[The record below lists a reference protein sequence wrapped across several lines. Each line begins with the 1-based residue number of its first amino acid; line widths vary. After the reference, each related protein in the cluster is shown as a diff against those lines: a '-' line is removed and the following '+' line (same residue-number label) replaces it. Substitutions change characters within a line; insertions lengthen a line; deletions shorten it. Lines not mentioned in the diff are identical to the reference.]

1 MENNFE
7 LLPLTDDYIFKRVF
21 AYKGNE
27 SVLKDFLEALLKIE
41 IKRIKITNPE
51 IIPYEKG
58 EKRGLLDIKAE
69 INDGT
74 MLDVEMQMKNE
85 RNTEERA
92 TEYMGKMISEQL
104 QVGEDYQNLKKS
116 IVIFITNYNFLKRNS
131 YHSIGRMKF
140 DKTIEDEYV
149 NLGYDKEDE
158 VASKYIEVHYIELPK
173 FKKKELSKFT
183 KLDQWMCIFTQNRE
197 GIMLAEK
204 ENKEIKRAINTLD
217 FLSKD
222 PKERERH
229 NSIVMAEYN
238 RLVSEQNFFEEGIET
253 GKKQRK
259 KATELNNGIEQ
270 RSKRKVKRNSKKITK
285 NEYAN
290 KTNYRSNRIN
300 TRRNK

>member
-41 IKRIKITNPE
+41 IKGIKITNPE

-131 YHSIGRMKF
+131 YHSVGRMKF

-149 NLGYDKEDE
+149 NMGYDKEDE

-183 KLDQWMCIFTQNRE
+183 KLDQWMCIFTQNKE

-238 RLVSEQNFFEEGIET
+238 RLVSEHNFFED
-253 GKKQRK
+253 GKKEGKIEIAK
-259 KATELNNGIEQ
+259 KMLKEKVPIEMIEKFTELSKEEIE
-270 RSKRKVKRNSKKITK
+270 KIK
-285 NEYAN
+285 
-290 KTNYRSNRIN
+290 
-300 TRRNK
+300 

>member
-1 MENNFE
+1 MENNLE

-41 IKRIKITNPE
+41 IKGIKITNPE

-85 RNTEERA
+85 RNTDERA

-131 YHSIGRMKF
+131 YHSVGRMKF

-149 NLGYDKEDE
+149 NMGYDEEDE
-158 VASKYIEVHYIELPK
+158 LASKYIEVHYIELPK

-183 KLDQWMCIFTQNRE
+183 KLDQWMCIFTQNKE

-238 RLVSEQNFFEEGIET
+238 RLTSQHNFYKSGLQDGEKNEKI
-253 GKKQRK
+253 KIAK
-259 KATELNNGIEQ
+259 ELLKLNMPIEQ
-270 RSKRKVKRNSKKITK
+270 IEQVTKLTKEEIEKIK
-285 NEYAN
+285 
-290 KTNYRSNRIN
+290 
-300 TRRNK
+300 

>member
-1 MENNFE
+1 MENNLE

-41 IKRIKITNPE
+41 IKGIKITNPE

-85 RNTEERA
+85 RNTDERA

-131 YHSIGRMKF
+131 YHSVGRMKF

-149 NLGYDKEDE
+149 NMGYDKEDE

-238 RLVSEQNFFEEGIET
+238 RLVSEHNFFED
-253 GKKQRK
+253 GKKEGRIEGKREEKLEIAKEMLKENMTIEMIMKFTKLK
-259 KATELNNGIEQ
+259 KEEIE
-270 RSKRKVKRNSKKITK
+270 KLK
-285 NEYAN
+285 
-290 KTNYRSNRIN
+290 
-300 TRRNK
+300 

>member
-1 MENNFE
+1 MENNLE

-74 MLDVEMQMKNE
+74 MIDVEMQMKNE

-131 YHSIGRMKF
+131 YHSVGRMKF

-149 NLGYDKEDE
+149 NMGYDKEDE

-183 KLDQWMCIFTQNRE
+183 KLDQWMCIFTQNKE

-238 RLVSEQNFFEEGIET
+238 RLVSEHNFFED
-253 GKKQRK
+253 GKKEGKIEIAK
-259 KATELNNGIEQ
+259 KMLKEKVPIEMIEKFTELSKEEIE
-270 RSKRKVKRNSKKITK
+270 KIK
-285 NEYAN
+285 
-290 KTNYRSNRIN
+290 
-300 TRRNK
+300 

>member
-41 IKRIKITNPE
+41 IKGIKITNPE

-131 YHSIGRMKF
+131 YHSVGKMKF
-140 DKTIEDEYV
+140 DKTILNKV
-149 NLGYDKEDE
+149 MILPLGLVILFIVYRTLVFSVIMNCIPIMQE
-158 VASKYIEVHYIELPK
+158 HYIIAE
-173 FKKKELSKFT
+173 T
-183 KLDQWMCIFTQNRE
+183 IRNCID
-197 GIMLAEK
+197 IM
-204 ENKEIKRAINTLD
+204 T
-217 FLSKD
+217 
-222 PKERERH
+222 
-229 NSIVMAEYN
+229 IVVLMFI
-238 RLVSEQNFFEEGIET
+238 L
-253 GKKQRK
+253 K
-259 KATELNNGIEQ
+259 
-270 RSKRKVKRNSKKITK
+270 
-285 NEYAN
+285 
-290 KTNYRSNRIN
+290 
-300 TRRNK
+300 

>member
-1 MENNFE
+1 MENNLE

-41 IKRIKITNPE
+41 IKGIKITNPE

-74 MLDVEMQMKNE
+74 ILDVEMQMKNE

-131 YHSIGRMKF
+131 YHSVGRMKF

-149 NLGYDKEDE
+149 NMGYEIEDE
-158 VASKYIEVHYIELPK
+158 LASKYIEVHYIELPK

-238 RLVSEQNFFEEGIET
+238 RLVSEHNFFNDGLEKGM
-253 GKKQRK
+253 K
-259 KATELNNGIEQ
+259 
-270 RSKRKVKRNSKKITK
+270 KRKNRNSKKNAKRKSTSR
-285 NEYAN
+285 
-290 KTNYRSNRIN
+290 NYRKIYRTIK
-300 TRRNK
+300 RRNRKIKII

>member
-41 IKRIKITNPE
+41 IKGIKITNPE

-140 DKTIEDEYV
+140 DKIIEDEYV
-149 NLGYDKEDE
+149 NMGYDKEDE
-158 VASKYIEVHYIELPK
+158 VASKYIEVHYIIFCHLLPISLH
-173 FKKKELSKFT
+173 FSFAFLHLALFHHLFLPLYLAVLFFRLFHMVLF
-183 KLDQWMCIFTQNRE
+183 LDS
-197 GIMLAEK
+197 L
-204 ENKEIKRAINTLD
+204 
-217 FLSKD
+217 FLFLIIIS
-222 PKERERH
+222 
-229 NSIVMAEYN
+229 
-238 RLVSEQNFFEEGIET
+238 
-253 GKKQRK
+253 
-259 KATELNNGIEQ
+259 
-270 RSKRKVKRNSKKITK
+270 
-285 NEYAN
+285 
-290 KTNYRSNRIN
+290 
-300 TRRNK
+300 

>member
-1 MENNFE
+1 MNNNLE
-7 LLPLTDDYIFKRVF
+7 RLPLTDDYIFKRVF

-41 IKRIKITNPE
+41 IKGIKITNPE

-74 MLDVEMQMKNE
+74 MIDVELQMKNE
-85 RNTEERA
+85 KNTEERA

-104 QVGEDYQNLKKS
+104 QVGDSYQKLKKS
-116 IVIFITNYNFLKRNS
+116 IVIFITNYNFLNRNS
-131 YHSIGRMKF
+131 YHSVGRMKF
-140 DKTIEDEYV
+140 DKTLKDEYV
-149 NLGYDKEDE
+149 NMGYEIEDE

-183 KLDQWMCIFTQNRE
+183 KLDQWMCIFTQNKE

-238 RLVSEQNFFEEGIET
+238 RLVSEHNFFED
-253 GKKQRK
+253 GKKEGKIEIAK
-259 KATELNNGIEQ
+259 KMFKEKLPIGMIEKLTGL
-270 RSKRKVKRNSKKITK
+270 SKEEIEKLK
-285 NEYAN
+285 
-290 KTNYRSNRIN
+290 
-300 TRRNK
+300 

>member
-1 MENNFE
+1 MENNLE

-41 IKRIKITNPE
+41 IKGIKITNPE

-131 YHSIGRMKF
+131 YHSVGRMKF
-140 DKTIEDEYV
+140 DKTLKDEYV
-149 NLGYDKEDE
+149 NMGYEKEDE

-222 PKERERH
+222 PKEREIH

-238 RLVSEQNFFEEGIET
+238 RLVSEHNFFED
-253 GKKQRK
+253 GKKEGK
-259 KATELNNGIEQ
+259 KEGKIEGKIEIAKKMLKEKVPIEMIEKFTELSKEEIE
-270 RSKRKVKRNSKKITK
+270 KIK
-285 NEYAN
+285 
-290 KTNYRSNRIN
+290 
-300 TRRNK
+300 

>member
-85 RNTEERA
+85 RNTEGRA

-238 RLVSEQNFFEEGIET
+238 RLVSEHNFFED
-253 GKKQRK
+253 GKKEGKLEIAK
-259 KATELNNGIEQ
+259 KMLKEKVPIEMIEKFTELSKEEIE
-270 RSKRKVKRNSKKITK
+270 KIK
-285 NEYAN
+285 
-290 KTNYRSNRIN
+290 
-300 TRRNK
+300 

>member
-1 MENNFE
+1 MENNLE

-41 IKRIKITNPE
+41 IKGIKITNPE

-74 MLDVEMQMKNE
+74 MIDVEMQMKNE

-238 RLVSEQNFFEEGIET
+238 RLVSEHNFFED
-253 GKKQRK
+253 GKKEGKLEIAK
-259 KATELNNGIEQ
+259 KMLKEKVPIEMIEKFTELSKEEIE
-270 RSKRKVKRNSKKITK
+270 KIK
-285 NEYAN
+285 
-290 KTNYRSNRIN
+290 
-300 TRRNK
+300 

>member
-1 MENNFE
+1 MENNLE

-41 IKRIKITNPE
+41 IKGIKITNPE

-74 MLDVEMQMKNE
+74 MIDVEMQMKNE

-131 YHSIGRMKF
+131 YHSVGKMKF

-149 NLGYDKEDE
+149 NMGYDEEDE
-158 VASKYIEVHYIELPK
+158 LASKYIEVHYIELPK

-183 KLDQWMCIFTQNRE
+183 KLDQWMCIFTQNKE

-238 RLVSEQNFFEEGIET
+238 RLVSEHNFFNDGLEKGM
-253 GKKQRK
+253 KKRK
-259 KATELNNGIEQ
+259 K
-270 RSKRKVKRNSKKITK
+270 RKFNRNSKRNAERKYDNRNDNEIYKIK
-285 NEYAN
+285 
-290 KTNYRSNRIN
+290 KGRNRKI
-300 TRRNK
+300 KII